1 MGLDYY
7 KFQYLLVRLKD
18 PADKNYEYLTAF
30 QYLLVRLKVSPLRIK
45 FKTLYISIP
54 LGTIKSRV
62 ILDSWVERFYFNT
75 SWYD

>member
-1 MGLDYY
+1 MKKGM

-54 LGTIKSRV
+54 LGTIKRQGRS
-62 ILDSWVERFYFNT
+62 ERAVKHKRYFNT